1 MTAVM
6 QWPNRTRDHAVGICT
21 MPIGLKQHIFTE
33 ARAGYSLVMS
43 ISCFAQGR
51 SVPIFRGGPPRSG

>member
-1 MTAVM
+1 MTTVM
-6 QWPNRTRDHAVGICT
+6 HWHNRTRDYAMGICT
-21 MPIGLKQHIFTE
+21 MPIGLKQDIFTQ
-33 ARAGYSLVMS
+33 ARAWHSLVMS